1 MATLPAKTVWGNA
14 TKRRFSRG
22 NRMSFKEPFPRT
34 LRAQWLG
41 QQMRDLRTRRGM
53 TLQGT
58 AHYFGRDHSTL
69 ARLEKAE
76 WPFKRADV
84 VALLDIYG
92 VYDGQE
98 RARLLQLCDDCWRTD
113 EWDVDFADAGY
124 DRRFVDCRWLEARA
138 RVIGVYQ
145 PFLVPDL
152 LRTPAYAEAVV
163 RLAEGPRGPA
173 DVVNQAVDQLAER
186 QQVLE
191 SGRTKLSAILDE
203 SVLRRQLGDAES
215 MRTQLGHLADLAR
228 RPHVEIRLL
237 PAAVNLY
244 PRFAGPFV
252 LYRMP
257 HPYPEVAYL
266 ENLAGRIYL
275 ETPRSKRFV
284 VAYDRLR
291 AAALSS
297 AESAR
302 LLADAC
308 GQSRYG
314 KGEAAT
320 TAP

>member
-1 MATLPAKTVWGNA
+1 
-14 TKRRFSRG
+14 
-22 NRMSFKEPFPRT
+22 MSFKEPFPRT

-41 QQMRDLRTRRGM
+41 QQLRDLRTRRGM
-53 TLQGT
+53 TLQAT
-58 AHYFGRDHSTL
+58 AEYFGRDFSTL

-98 RARLLQLCDDCWRTD
+98 RARLLQLCDDSWRTD

-124 DRRFVDCRWLEARA
+124 DRRFVDRRWLESRARA
-138 RVIGVYQ
+138 IGVYQ

-152 LRTPAYAEAVV
+152 LRTPAYTEAMV
-163 RLAEGPRGPA
+163 RLAEGPKTPA
-173 DVVNQAVDQLAER
+173 TTVGQAVDQLAER

-191 SGRTKLSAILDE
+191 SGRTKLSVILDDA
-203 SVLRRQLGDAES
+203 VLRREVGDAAL
-215 MRTQLGHLADLAR
+215 MREQFRHLVALAG

-237 PAAVNLY
+237 PAALNVH
-244 PRFAGPFV
+244 PRFSGAFV
-252 LYRMP
+252 LYRML

-275 ETPRSKRFV
+275 EAPRSKRFV

-291 AAALSS
+291 AAALSP
-297 AESAR
+297 AESVK
-302 LLADAC
+302 LLADRA
-308 GQSRYG
+308 GHSR
-314 KGEAAT
+314 
-320 TAP
+320 

>member
-1 MATLPAKTVWGNA
+1 
-14 TKRRFSRG
+14 
-22 NRMSFKEPFPRT
+22 MSHREHFPRT

-53 TLQGT
+53 TLQAT

-124 DRRFVDCRWLEARA
+124 RRSFVDCRWLESRA
-138 RVIGVYQ
+138 SAIGLYQ

-152 LRTPAYAEAVV
+152 LQTRAYAEEVL
-163 RLAEGPRGPA
+163 RLAEGTA
-173 DVVNQAVDQLAER
+173 ASAQSLAQSVDQIVDR
-186 QQVLE
+186 QELLE
-191 SGRTKLSAILDE
+191 TGRTRVSAILDDA
-203 SVLRRQLGDAES
+203 VLRRQLGDPDL
-215 MRTQLGHLADLAR
+215 MRAQLHHLANLAR

-237 PAAVNLY
+237 PAAANVY
-244 PRFAGPFV
+244 PRFGGGFA
-252 LYRMP
+252 LYRML
-257 HPYPEVAYL
+257 HPYPEVAYV

-275 ETPRSKRFV
+275 EAPRSKRFV
-284 VAYDRLR
+284 LAYDRLR
-291 AAALSS
+291 AAALSQ
-297 AESAR
+297 AESAAR
-302 LLADAC
+302 LAHDAAGS

>member
-1 MATLPAKTVWGNA
+1 
-14 TKRRFSRG
+14 
-22 NRMSFKEPFPRT
+22 MSIKEPFPRT

-53 TLQGT
+53 TLQET
-58 AHYFGRDHSTL
+58 AQYFGRDFSTL

-76 WPFKRADV
+76 WPLKRADV

-113 EWDVDFADAGY
+113 EWDVDFAGFFIDS
-124 DRRFVDCRWLEARA
+124 RWLESRA
-138 RVIGVYQ
+138 RLIALYQ

-152 LRTPAYAEAVV
+152 LRTPAYAEALV
-163 RLAEGPRGPA
+163 RLAEGPRAPVG
-173 DVVNQAVDQLAER
+173 VVAQAVDQLAER
-186 QQVLE
+186 QQVLD

-203 SVLRRQLGDAES
+203 AVLHRDVGHPELMQR
-215 MRTQLGHLADLAR
+215 QLGHLAELAR
-228 RPHVEIRLL
+228 RPHVEIRVL
-237 PAAVNLY
+237 PAAADVY
-244 PRFAGPFV
+244 PRFGGPFA

-257 HPYPEVAYL
+257 HPLPEVAYV

-275 ETPRSKRFV
+275 EAPRSKRFV
-284 VAYDRLR
+284 LAYDRLR
-291 AAALSS
+291 AAALSP

-302 LLADAC
+302 LIAHVC
-308 GQSRYG
+308 GQSWYG

>member
-1 MATLPAKTVWGNA
+1 
-14 TKRRFSRG
+14 
-22 NRMSFKEPFPRT
+22 MSFKEPFPRT

-53 TLQGT
+53 TLQAT
-58 AHYFGRDHSTL
+58 AHYFGRDFSTL

-98 RARLLQLCDDCWRTD
+98 RARLLHLCDDCWRTD
-113 EWDVDFADAGY
+113 EWDVDFADSAY
-124 DRRFVDCRWLEARA
+124 DRSFVDRRWLESRARA
-138 RVIGVYQ
+138 IGIYQ

-152 LRTPAYAEAVV
+152 LQTRAYAEAMV
-163 RLAEGPRGPA
+163 RLAEGPRTPA
-173 DVVNQAVDQLAER
+173 ESVAQTMEQLFER
-186 QQVLE
+186 QQVLD
-191 SGRTKLSAILDE
+191 SGHTKVSVILDDT
-203 SVLRRQLGDAES
+203 VARRQVGDAAL
-215 MRTQLGHLADLAR
+215 MREQFDHLSDLAR
-228 RPHVEIRLL
+228 RPHIEIRLL
-237 PAAVNLY
+237 PAAVNVY
-244 PRFAGPFV
+244 PRFSGAFV
-252 LYRMP
+252 LYRML

-275 ETPRSKRFV
+275 EAPRSKRVV
-284 VAYDRLR
+284 VAYDRLS
-291 AAALSS
+291 AAALTP
-297 AESAR
+297 AESAK
-302 LLADAC
+302 LLADQS

>member
-1 MATLPAKTVWGNA
+1 
-14 TKRRFSRG
+14 
-22 NRMSFKEPFPRT
+22 MSYREPFPRT

-58 AHYFGRDHSTL
+58 AQYFGRDHSTL

-113 EWDVDFADAGY
+113 EWDVDFADSGY
-124 DRRFVDCRWLEARA
+124 DRSFVDCRWLESRA
-138 RVIGVYQ
+138 SAIAFYQ

-152 LRTPAYAEAVV
+152 LQTRAYAEEVL
-163 RLAEGPRGPA
+163 RLAEGSALPA
-173 DVVNQAVDQLAER
+173 QSLAQSVDQIVDR
-186 QQVLE
+186 QALLDT
-191 SGRTKLSAILDE
+191 GRTRVSAILDDA
-203 SVLRRQLGDAES
+203 VLRRQLGDPEL
-215 MRTQLGHLADLAR
+215 MRAQLNHLADLAR
-228 RPHVEIRLL
+228 RPHVEIRVL
-237 PAAVNLY
+237 PATASLY
-244 PRFAGPFV
+244 SRFGGGFA
-252 LYRMP
+252 LYRML
-257 HPYPEVAYL
+257 HPYPEVAYI

-275 ETPRSKRFV
+275 EAPRSKRFV
-284 VAYDRLR
+284 MAYDRLR
-291 AAALSS
+291 AAALSP
-297 AESAR
+297 AESTA
-302 LLADAC
+302 LLVRTAGRS

>member
-1 MATLPAKTVWGNA
+1 
-14 TKRRFSRG
+14 
-22 NRMSFKEPFPRT
+22 MSTKEPFPRT

-53 TLQGT
+53 TLQAT
-58 AHYFGRDHSTL
+58 AEYFGRDFSTL

-76 WPFKRADV
+76 WPFTRADV

-98 RARLLQLCDDCWRTD
+98 RARLLQLCDDAWRTD
-113 EWDVDFADAGY
+113 EWDADFADAAY
-124 DRRFVDCRWLEARA
+124 DRSFVDRGWLESRARA
-138 RVIGVYQ
+138 IAIYH

-152 LRTPAYAEAVV
+152 LQTRAYAEALV
-163 RLAEGPRGPA
+163 RLAEGPAVPA
-173 DVVNQAVDQLAER
+173 QTVVHSVDPVMQR
-186 QQVLE
+186 QKVLE
-191 SGRTKLSAILDE
+191 SGRTKLSVVLDDTA
-203 SVLRRQLGDAES
+203 LRREVGDPAL
-215 MRTQLGHLADLAR
+215 MREQYRHLVALAR

-237 PAAVNLY
+237 PAAVNVY
-244 PRFAGPFV
+244 PRFSGAFV
-252 LYRMP
+252 LYRML

-275 ETPRSKRFV
+275 EAPRSKRFV

-291 AAALSS
+291 AAALSP
-297 AESAR
+297 AESAK
-302 LLADAC
+302 LVADRS